1 MPSTFHV
8 VSLGCPKNT
17 VDAEVMLGHAHAR
30 GMRPVDDP
38 TEADIIVVN
47 TCGFIEPA
55 KKESIDT
62 IFNLAQLKD
71 AGRCKRI
78 VVTGC
83 LVQRY
88 ARELSEQMPEIDF
101 LVGTGD
107 VLHVADAMEGKGQRL
122 HVGAAEG
129 FLSDAATPRMLSKAG
144 PSAFVKI
151 AEGCDR
157 QCAFCVIPRIKGK
170 HRSRSIDDV
179 VREVEQLVGQGVIE
193 VNLVSQ
199 DTLAFGRDRD
209 TTLADLVRR
218 VADVD
223 GLKWLRLLY
232 LYPDE
237 LDDALLDLLANHESV
252 VPYVDMPMQHASDSV
267 LRRMRRGHRASRLR
281 RIVERLRKRVPN
293 VSLRSAFIVGFPG
306 ETDEEFEEL
315 VSFIQWASF
324 DHVGVFRYSDEEDT
338 AAVDM
343 GAKVASRT
351 SYNRFRR
358 LMSVQRKISQTNN
371 RKRKGQ
377 RVQVLVEGPSEEHAW
392 VLAGRHA
399 GQAPEIDGQ
408 VFFTESD
415 VSAGQLWW
423 AEVQDASDYD
433 LVVRAVG
440 DAPLATS
447 RPKRRISL
455 PMIG

>member
-1 MPSTFHV
+1 
-8 VSLGCPKNT
+8 
-17 VDAEVMLGHAHAR
+17 
-30 GMRPVDDP
+30 
-38 TEADIIVVN
+38 
-47 TCGFIEPA
+47 
-55 KKESIDT
+55 
-62 IFNLAQLKD
+62 
-71 AGRCKRI
+71 
-78 VVTGC
+78 
-83 LVQRY
+83 
-88 ARELSEQMPEIDF
+88 
-101 LVGTGD
+101 
-107 VLHVADAMEGKGQRL
+107 
-122 HVGAAEG
+122 
-129 FLSDAATPRMLSKAG
+129 
-144 PSAFVKI
+144 VKI

-170 HRSRSIDDV
+170 HRSRSIDDI
-179 VREVEQLVGQGVIE
+179 VREVEQLVSQGVLE

-252 VPYVDMPMQHASDSV
+252 VPYVDMPMQHASDTV
-267 LRRMRRGHRASRLR
+267 LRRMRRGHRAGRLR

-306 ETDEEFEEL
+306 ETEAEFEEL
-315 VSFIQWASF
+315 VSFVQWASF

-338 AAVDM
+338 AAVEM
-343 GAKVASRT
+343 GNKIASRT
-351 SYNRFRR
+351 SYNRFRH
-358 LMSVQRKISQTNN
+358 LMSVQRKISLANN
-371 RKRKGQ
+371 RNRKGQ
-377 RVQVLVEGPSEEHAW
+377 RLQVLVEGPSEEHAW

-408 VFFTESD
+408 VIFTESD
-415 VSAGQLWW
+415 VSAGELWW
-423 AEVQDASDYD
+423 AEVQNASDYD
-433 LVVRAVG
+433 LVVRTVG

-455 PMIG
+455 PMLG